1 MPLYYFHLRNGLG
14 FTRDEEGQE
23 LADVAAAMDVAVLS
37 VRSLIAAEASEG
49 RIDLR
54 GRIEVRDHEDAPL
67 FDLPFADAI
76 VVLTGE
82 PPES

>member
-1 MPLYYFHLRNGLG
+1 MPLYYFHVRNGLG

-23 LADVAAAMDVAVLS
+23 LADHAAAMDVAIRS
-37 VRSLIAAEASEG
+37 IRSLIGAEATEG

-54 GRIEVRDHEDAPL
+54 GRIEVEDADGARV
-67 FDLPFADAI
+67 FDLAFPDAI
-76 VVLTGE
+76 VLLTGD